1 MASKDTISKTVIVTL
16 LLCVVCSII
25 VSTASVKLK
34 PAQLANKQ
42 MDFNKNILQ
51 AAGIYDPSQSV
62 EAQFG
67 KIEVKLVDLRTG
79 KFTDEVVVG
88 SYDQRKASK
97 DPKFSEALDKK
108 TDIAGIKRQ
117 EYFSEVYLVNSDQG
131 LDKVILP
138 IRGYGLWSVLY
149 GFLALEAD
157 FETVVGIGYYEHGET
172 PGLGGEVDNP
182 AWKDIWKGKKVF
194 AENGELALS
203 VIKGQ
208 VGSTTPGADYK
219 VDGLSGATLTTNG
232 VDNMIK
238 FWLGENGF
246 ASFITNLKAG
256 EA

>member
-1 MASKDTISKTVIVTL
+1 VANKDTTQKTFIVAF
-16 LLCVVCSII
+16 LLCVICSII

-51 AAGIYDPSQSV
+51 AAGIYDPAQTV
-62 EAQFG
+62 AEQFG
-67 KIEVKLVDLRTG
+67 QIEVKVIDLRTG
-79 KFTDEVVVG
+79 KFTDEVDPDTF
-88 SYDQRKASK
+88 DQRKASK
-97 DPKFSEALDKK
+97 DPSFSETLDKGD
-108 TDIAGIKRQ
+108 DIAGIKRQ
-117 EYFSEVYLVNSDQG
+117 EYFSEVYLVNTESG

-149 GFLALEAD
+149 GFLALESD
-157 FETVVGIGYYEHGET
+157 LETVVGIGYYEHGET

-182 AWKDIWKGKKVF
+182 NWKALWPGKKVF
-194 AENGELALS
+194 SQDGDLALS

-208 VGSTTPGADYK
+208 VGANTPGAEHK
-219 VDGLSGATLTTNG
+219 IDGLSGATLTTKG

-238 FWLGENGF
+238 FWLGERGF
-246 ASFITNLKAG
+246 ATFIDNLKAG

>member
-1 MASKDTISKTVIVTL
+1 VANKDTIQKTFIVAL

-51 AAGIYDPSQSV
+51 AAGIYDPALSV
-62 EAQFG
+62 DEQFEQ
-67 KIEVKLVDLRTG
+67 IDVKVIDLRTG
-79 KFTDEVVVG
+79 KFTDEV
-88 SYDQRKASK
+88 SADTYDQRKASK
-97 DPKFSEALDKK
+97 DPKFSEALTKE

-117 EYFSEVYLVNSDQG
+117 EYFSEVYLVNGGTG
-131 LDKVILP
+131 LEKVILP

-182 AWKDIWKGKKVF
+182 NWKSIWEGRKVYG
-194 AENGELALS
+194 ENGELALS
-203 VIKGQ
+203 VVKGQ
-208 VGSTTPGADYK
+208 VTESTPGAEHK
-219 VDGLSGATLTTNG
+219 IDGLSGATLTTNG

-238 FWLGENGF
+238 FWLGESGF
-246 ASFITNLKAG
+246 ASFIENLKAG